1 MIKDTRTYNST
12 ELLPTSVINEIF
24 EKLQAIEKGLI
35 VINAN
40 KDKV

>member
-12 ELLPTSVINEIF
+12 ELLPASVIKDIF
-24 EKLQAIEKGLI
+24 DKLQTIEKGLI

-40 KDKV
+40 KY